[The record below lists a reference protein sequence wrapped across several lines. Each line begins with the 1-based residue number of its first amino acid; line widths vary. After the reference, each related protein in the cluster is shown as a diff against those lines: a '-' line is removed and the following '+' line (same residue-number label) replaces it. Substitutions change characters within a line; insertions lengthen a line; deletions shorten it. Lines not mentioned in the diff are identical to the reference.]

1 MTVSEQRSL
10 EDGRAWLR
18 QRLERGVH
26 PLDLLDQEAAWEAVE
41 SLQGLDPESWA
52 ASWGAA
58 ADRFAGE
65 AARTSDPGA
74 KREAW
79 LQAYRFSFVGRYPIP
94 NDPAKER
101 QYARAREFFRNA
113 TSLDDLATPPS
124 SGGTSFITPDL
135 SANGTVKAGYTV
147 LVVPGTGASQV
158 LAGAATCNGTTSQS
172 SYHATATPATL
183 GQTGTRAFATNNSG
197 SVYQNYT
204 GVAIPASLAG
214 AQVLQ

>member
-1 MTVSEQRSL
+1 MPLFVPVSNEWVTQVSVKKMPGNEGFTL
-10 EDGRAWLR
+10 IE
-18 QRLERGVH
+18 
-26 PLDLLDQEAAWEAVE
+26 LLLVIMIIGIISAIAIP
-41 SLQGLDPESWA
+41 GL
-52 ASWGAA
+52 
-58 ADRFAGE
+58 
-65 AARTSDPGA
+65 
-74 KREAW
+74 
-79 LQAYRFSFVGRYPIP
+79 L
-94 NDPAKER
+94 
-101 QYARAREFFRNA
+101 RARIAGNEASAIGSMRAVHNSQVTYAQTCGGGGYA